1 MVYLSFIPSL
11 IFKVSERLVAIL
23 FYKSTTDYVSDFN
36 CPILLLSARV
46 LVKVFPVSTVEPAKR
61 FTRLTTTDVL
71 AQKTTLA
78 TTARF
83 VRLKSSTIKNYI
95 LPVALSDLEK

>member
-1 MVYLSFIPSL
+1 MVYLAFIPSL
-11 IFKVSERLVAIL
+11 IFKVSERLVATL
-23 FYKSTTDYVSDFN
+23 FYKSPTDYVSDLN
-36 CPILLLSARV
+36 CPNLLLPARV

-78 TTARF
+78 TTARL
-83 VRLKSSTIKNYI
+83 VRLKTSTLK
-95 LPVALSDLEK
+95 K